1 MKNLAQLKPESP
13 FYHLFPQ
20 GVPIKNIM
28 LPNKVILQG
37 VSDEQPV
44 DVYMI
49 DLDQLTPEKFEELF
63 EIVRAQCDP
72 AGLVPRVVVWQ
83 EIKARGL
90 PLRASQVTSVSSDV
104 PFFL

>member
-1 MKNLAQLKPESP
+1 MTNLAHLKEESP

-28 LPNKVILQG
+28 VPTPVICEGDNNNKVQDAYF
-37 VSDEQPV
+37 V
-44 DVYMI
+44 
-49 DLDQLTPEKFEELF
+49 DLDKLSIETFEKLVDL
-63 EIVRAQCDP
+63 VRAQCDP
-72 AGLVPRVVVWQ
+72 SIPRAVVWQ

-90 PLRASQVTSVSSDV
+90 PLRAKHVTSVSTDV